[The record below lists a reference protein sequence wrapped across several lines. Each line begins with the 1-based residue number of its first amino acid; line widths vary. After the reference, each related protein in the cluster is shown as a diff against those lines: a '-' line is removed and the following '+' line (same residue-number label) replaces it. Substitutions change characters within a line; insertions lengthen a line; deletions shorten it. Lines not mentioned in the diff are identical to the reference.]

1 MKIADKYK
9 VIIFEK
15 YRVINEGTKGFKVQ
29 AKYHLSFFCLF
40 TAPVSEW
47 VDFFCEEYDLVINDL
62 SPFIFKSSYHAK
74 VAVEKHKADELKK
87 KQDLEKAHYIE
98 YLND

>member
-29 AKYHLSFFCLF
+29 VKYHLSFFCLF
-40 TAPVSEW
+40 TSPVSEW
-47 VDFFCEEYDLVINDL
+47 ADFFCDRYDEFLEL
-62 SPFIFKSSYHAK
+62 SPFIFKSSYQAK
-74 VAVEKHKADELKK
+74 QALEKHKADELKK

-98 YLND
+98 YIND